1 MIEYR
6 NKKGELKMKA
16 KMIFTLKNDMTVIL
30 AYVIILA
37 LTALVAVSAS
47 ALADAP
53 SKMTICREIG
63 QGKYEHLNEILAPN
77 SSLRDVKLNNKG
89 EPIYNVQQI
98 TELSTLN
105 TECVFRI
112 MPFTALISLLGESL
126 KNSYTKL
133 FKS

>member
-1 MIEYR
+1 
-6 NKKGELKMKA
+6 MKA
-16 KMIFTLKNDMTVIL
+16 KVIFTLKNDMTVIL

-37 LTALVAVSAS
+37 LIALVVVSAS

-77 SSLRDVKLNNKG
+77 SSLRDVELNNSG
-89 EPIYNVQQI
+89 VPIYNVQQI

-105 TECVFRI
+105 TECVLRI
-112 MPFTALISLLGESL
+112 MPLSVMMVSIGDYFENIYA
-126 KNSYTKL
+126 KF